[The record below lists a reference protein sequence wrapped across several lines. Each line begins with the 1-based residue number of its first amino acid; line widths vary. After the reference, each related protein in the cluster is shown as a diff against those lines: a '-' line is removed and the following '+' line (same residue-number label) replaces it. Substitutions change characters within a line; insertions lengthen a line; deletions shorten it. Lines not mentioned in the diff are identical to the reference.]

1 MFSTTKTK
9 LCIALGLSFLSFEAL
24 SQEIF
29 KQVEKDA
36 KGTVTFAVIDQSKVN
51 SSARMADNI
60 LYATLNMKNDDELR
74 LLKSETDEK
83 GVTHNKHQQY
93 YKGIKVEYGTYTTHE
108 QKGLISVISG
118 DFKPVGNLNTKAAL
132 SEEKALAAALKFT
145 GAKSYMWEHA
155 GEEAWLKNE
164 HAADHAHEKTAN
176 TDEVTFKP
184 KGELVICENF
194 SQGGGSYRLA
204 YKFDIYAKSPIS
216 RNYVYVDAQTGE
228 ILHTNAIIKHINATG
243 TAATRY
249 NGSKSITTDQVSSTS
264 YRLRETTRGL
274 GIETYNCKKGT
285 NYSTAVDFTDNDNN
299 WTSAEF
305 NNTAKDNAALDAHW
319 GAQMVYDYWKNTH
332 NRNSYDNAGAK
343 IKSYVHFDVNYDN
356 AYWNGSVMTYGD
368 GSGTYFDALT
378 SLDVCAHEIG
388 HAICEKTAN
397 LAYQKESGAMNEG
410 FSDIWGA
417 CVEYFAAPTK
427 QTWLIGEDIERRAGH
442 ASLRS
447 MSNPNAEGQPDTY
460 GGTYWKT
467 INCGTPTQANDYCG
481 VHTNSGVLN
490 YWFYLLSVG
499 GSGTNDI
506 GSAFSVTGITIDKAA
521 KIAYRT
527 EANYLSANSTF
538 ANART
543 GAIQAATDLYGAGS
557 AEVIATTKA
566 WYAVGVGADYTAP
579 CTTPAVPTGL
589 ATSSLASTSVTLN
602 WTANGATSYN
612 VQYKATS
619 ATAWTS
625 TTSATNSKAITGLTA
640 NTAYQ
645 FQVAGVCTSSSAWS
659 ASATF
664 TTPATTT
671 AYCASKGN
679 SVTDEW
685 IASVKL
691 ARGTTTVFNNVSGAN
706 AGYGN
711 FTATSYAVGKGGA
724 AYTITITPGWRSTA
738 YAEGYAV
745 WIDYNNNGVFT
756 DAGEQVFSKAA
767 STATPASGSF
777 TVPTTSATGNV
788 RMRVSMKY
796 NGVATSC
803 EAFSY
808 GEVEDYTLN
817 LGGTAL
823 ARADE
828 ENEVAT
834 TTAVVNSYSVY
845 PNPVSDVL
853 NVAFDNLGENSTVR
867 IVNMAGMEVH
877 SSKVESKYFQINV
890 NNLARGLYIISIA
903 DEKGVTNHKFVKE

>member
-1 MFSTTKTK
+1 MFQTNKFK
-9 LCIALGLSFLSFEAL
+9 LLAALGISLFSFDAFA
-24 SQEIF
+24 QEIF
-29 KQVEKDA
+29 KQVEKDE
-36 KGTVTFAVIDQSKVN
+36 KGAIKFAVIDQSKVN

-60 LYATLNMKNDDELR
+60 LYSALNLKTGDELR
-74 LLKSETDEK
+74 LQKSETDEK
-83 GVTHNKHQQY
+83 GFTHDKHQQY
-93 YKGIKVEYGTYTTHE
+93 FKGIRVEYGTYSTHA
-108 QKGLISVISG
+108 QKGLVAMISG
-118 DFKPVGNLNTKAAL
+118 DFKQVGNVNIVPAL
-132 SEEKALAAALKFT
+132 DEKTALRYAMKQI
-145 GAKSYMWEHA
+145 GAKSYMWENA
-155 GEEAWLKNE
+155 AEEQWLKESEGNKE
-164 HAADHAHEKTAN
+164 S
-176 TDEVTFKP
+176 TFMP

-194 SQGGGSYRLA
+194 AKADGSFALA
-204 YKFDIYAKSPIS
+204 YKFDIYAKQPIS
-216 RNYVYVDAQTGE
+216 RDYVYVDAQTGQ
-228 ILHTNAIIKHINATG
+228 IIHKNAIIKHVNATG

-249 NGSKSITTDQVSSTS
+249 AGTRSITTDQVSATS

-285 NYSTAVDFTDNDNN
+285 NYSTAVDFTDADNS
-299 WTSAEF
+299 WTEY

-343 IKSYVHFDVNYDN
+343 IKSYVHFDNAYDN
-356 AYWNGSVMTYGD
+356 AFWNGSVMTYGD

-397 LAYQKESGAMNEG
+397 LAYQRESGAMNEG

-417 CVEYFAAPTK
+417 CVEYFAAPNK

-467 INCGTPTQANDYCG
+467 INCGTPTQSNDYCG

-506 GSAFSVTGITIDKAA
+506 GSVFSVPAITIDKAA

-527 EANYLSANSTF
+527 EATYLSANSTF

-543 GAIQAATDLYGAGS
+543 SSIQAATDLYGAGS

-566 WYAVGVGADYTAP
+566 WFAVGVGADYTAP
-579 CTTPAVPTGL
+579 CATPAVPAGL
-589 ATSSLASTSVTLN
+589 ATTSLTSTSVTLN

-612 VQYKATS
+612 VQYKTAAAT
-619 ATAWTS
+619 TWTTTTS
-625 TTSATNSKAITGLTA
+625 TTNSKAITGLVAGTS
-640 NTAYQ
+640 YQ
-645 FQVAGVCTSSSAWS
+645 FQVAGVCTSASAWS
-659 ASATF
+659 ATGTF
-664 TTPATTT
+664 TTPTVSVT
-671 AYCASKGN
+671 YCASKGN
-679 SVTDEW
+679 SVADEW
-685 IASVKL
+685 IAAVSL
-691 ARGTTTVFNNVSGAN
+691 TRGTTTVFNNISGKN

-711 FTATSYAVGKGGA
+711 FTGTSYAVGKGGA
-724 AYTITITPGWRSTA
+724 AYTITITPGWTA
-738 YAEGYAV
+738 TKYAEGHAV
-745 WIDYNNNGVFT
+745 WIDYNRDGDFL
-756 DAGEQVFSKAA
+756 DAGELVYSRTA
-767 STATPASGSF
+767 STTTPVSGSF
-777 TVPTTSATGNV
+777 TIPTTAGTGTT

-796 NGVATSC
+796 NAVATSC

-817 LGGTAL
+817 LGGTTF
-823 ARADE
+823 ARTDE
-828 ENEVAT
+828 DNQTVA
-834 TTAVVNSYSVY
+834 AEAKVNNSYTVY

-853 NVAFDNLGENSTVR
+853 NIQFENLSENAAVR
-867 IVNMAGMEVH
+867 IVTVSGAEVY
-877 SSKVESKYFQINV
+877 SGKATSKEFAINV
-890 NNLARGLYIISIA
+890 NHLSRGLYVISIA
-903 DEKGVTNHKFVKE
+903 DEKGVVNHKFVKE